1 MNARIYLR
9 ASTKEQ
15 DAYRAEQELVTFC
28 ENNHIKIVGKYIEN
42 YTGTKLKRPMLGQ
55 LLSESNADEILLVE
69 SVDRLSRLSLDE
81 WHQLKAII
89 NEKELRLI
97 VADLPT
103 THTLISDD
111 DLTSN
116 ILKIVNNML
125 LDLMATMARQ
135 DNDKRR
141 ERIKQGLARAKSA
154 GKNIGGRSKN
164 KATREKV
171 ARYSA
176 KNLGAEEVAKLADC
190 SVATVYRI
198 KKEIQLA
205 QIACA

>member
-1 MNARIYLR
+1 MNARIYMR

-15 DAYRAEQELVTFC
+15 DAYRAEQELTAFC
-28 ENNHIKIVGKYIEN
+28 KSKNITIVGKYVEN
-42 YTGTKLKRPMLGQ
+42 YTGTSLKRPKLGML
-55 LLSESNADEILLVE
+55 LTESNADEVLLVE
-69 SVDRLSRLSLDE
+69 SVDRLSRLPLDE
-81 WHQLKAII
+81 WYQLKAII
-89 NEKELRLI
+89 NKKGLRLI

-141 ERIKQGLARAKSA
+141 ERIKQGLANAKA
-154 GKNIGGRSKN
+154 QGKQVGGRSKN
-164 KATREKV
+164 YAIREKV
-171 ARYSA
+171 KRYIE
-176 KNLGAEEVAKLADC
+176 KNLGAEEIAKLADC
-190 SVATVYRI
+190 SVATVYRA

-205 QIACA
+205 KQACA

>member
-1 MNARIYLR
+1 MNARIYMR
-9 ASTKEQ
+9 ASTQEQ
-15 DAYRAEQELVTFC
+15 DAYRAEQELTDFC
-28 ENNHIKIVGKYIEN
+28 QSNAITIVGKYVEN
-42 YTGTKLKRPMLGQ
+42 YTGTILKRPKLG
-55 LLSESNADEILLVE
+55 LLLTESKADEILLVE
-69 SVDRLSRLSLDE
+69 SVDRLSRLPLNE
-81 WHQLKAII
+81 WYQLKAII
-89 NEKELRLI
+89 NEKGLRLI

-116 ILKIVNNML
+116 VLKIVNNML

-141 ERIKQGLARAKSA
+141 ERIKQGLAKAKA
-154 GKNIGGRSKN
+154 EGKKVGGRSKN
-164 KATREKV
+164 QATREKV
-171 ARYSA
+171 ARYTD

-198 KKEIQLA
+198 KKEIQLD
-205 QIACA
+205 QLTCA